1 MKTAT
6 YRGRT
11 YKLEFIGQTKFG
23 KRAKLAFL
31 DGSKE
36 FWVSAS
42 EVKIGGDSSKSPVR
56 IRPCTCDSDPSG
68 ICPRCG

>member
-6 YRGRT
+6 YKGRQ
-11 YKLEFIGQTKFG
+11 YRVEFIGQTKFG
-23 KRAKLAFL
+23 KRAKLAFM

-42 EVKIGGDSSKSPVR
+42 DVKVSETSKSAVR
-56 IRPCTCDSDPSG
+56 VCPCTCDSDPSG